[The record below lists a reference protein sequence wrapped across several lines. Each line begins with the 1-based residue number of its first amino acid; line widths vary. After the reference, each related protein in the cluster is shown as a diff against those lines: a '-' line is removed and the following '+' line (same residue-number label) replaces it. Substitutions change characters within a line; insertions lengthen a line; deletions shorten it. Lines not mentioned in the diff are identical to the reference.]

1 MLIDVKERKN
11 KMKGT
16 VKFWN
21 VKGYGFIQSKN
32 QEKEVFVHYSA
43 IKTKDKFKSLKQG
56 NKVKFEIVVQKD
68 GREKAINVSKIK

>member
-1 MLIDVKERKN
+1 MLIDVKERK

-21 VKGYGFIQSKN
+21 VKGYGFIQSN
-32 QEKEVFVHYSA
+32 NHEKEVFVHYSG

-56 NKVKFEIVVQKD
+56 NKVKFEIFVQKD
-68 GREKAINVSKIK
+68 GREKAINVLKIK